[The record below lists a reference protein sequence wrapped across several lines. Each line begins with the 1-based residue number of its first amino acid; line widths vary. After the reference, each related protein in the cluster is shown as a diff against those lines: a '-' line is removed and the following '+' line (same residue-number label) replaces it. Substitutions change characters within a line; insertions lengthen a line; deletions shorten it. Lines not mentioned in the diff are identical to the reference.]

1 MGILARSR
9 IRDLGPQLALI
20 KTGNDRPP
28 FLGIG
33 RREAQT
39 VCILLATDIVTS
51 LIVGLF
57 FIEERIMETLQ
68 DGVEPLNRLLRG
80 ELSAVETYQQALE
93 SVSSQTAISELE
105 RISSEHLQAVDMLR
119 EQIRQFGGIADE
131 SSGAWGLWA
140 KTVEGTANLFGDA
153 ASLKALKEGE
163 EHGLKEYQAIMDDP
177 DLLPEFKSL
186 LTERLQLRQKEHIE
200 TLDRCIETLH

>member
-1 MGILARSR
+1 MENL
-9 IRDLGPQLALI
+9 Q
-20 KTGNDRPP
+20 N
-28 FLGIG
+28 
-33 RREAQT
+33 
-39 VCILLATDIVTS
+39 S
-51 LIVGLF
+51 L
-57 FIEERIMETLQ
+57 
-68 DGVEPLNRLLRG
+68 DPLNRLLRG

-93 SVSSQTAISELE
+93 SVSDQTALSALE
-105 RISSEHLQAVDMLR
+105 RISGEHTQAVGLLR

-131 SSGAWGLWA
+131 SSGTWGLFA
-140 KTVEGTANLFGDA
+140 QVVEGTAKVFGDK

-200 TLDRCIETLH
+200 TLTRCIDTLH